1 VHSAAA
7 LRLGYVRAVGPV
19 DLRRRAP
26 GAKAPV
32 LILGFNAGLEDLLHP
47 RRQRQGQRQ
56 RQRLALRAFV
66 VPTLRQAQGR
76 LLRKRREGWGTRF
89 VSCGGEVKVPVP
101 RLFKER
107 RDKDGPPGIDPP
119 FAKLIRGG
127 WFAKVFFMSD
137 RVMSESAMSESTE
150 QIRELLDS
158 VYRVDSG
165 RILATLIRLLG
176 DFDLAEEAMHE
187 AFAAALSLW
196 PKSGVPGNPRP
207 WLISTARFKAI
218 DTLRRRARFDA
229 SQDEFVRYFEAQ
241 SISAER
247 SNKNEEHGLE
257 DDYLED
263 DRLRLIFTC
272 CHPSLAPDAR
282 VALTLREVCGL
293 TTEEIA
299 KAFLITPRTLAQR
312 VVRAKAKIRETP
324 IRYEV
329 PTPGELPERLGAV
342 LQVIYLVFNEGYSA
356 AAGAE
361 VTRAELTG
369 EAIRLGRLLVELH
382 LTELGPEPEVI
393 GLLSLMLLQE
403 SRRAARNS
411 PTGELI
417 LLENQDRALWNRE
430 QIAEGVALLEKALQY
445 RQKSRRF
452 GSYTLQAAIAAV
464 HAEAESVARTDW
476 RQIVALYD
484 RLLQV
489 QPSPVVQL
497 NRAVAIAMRDGPEAG
512 LTNIDA
518 VLEHGELANYYL
530 AHSARADMCRRLG
543 RTAEARA
550 SYEKA
555 LALTQQEP
563 ERQFLQERIRQ
574 LK

>member
-1 VHSAAA
+1 MAQCIT
-7 LRLGYVRAVGPV
+7 RLIP
-19 DLRRRAP
+19 
-26 GAKAPV
+26 
-32 LILGFNAGLEDLLHP
+32 
-47 RRQRQGQRQ
+47 
-56 RQRLALRAFV
+56 
-66 VPTLRQAQGR
+66 
-76 LLRKRREGWGTRF
+76 
-89 VSCGGEVKVPVP
+89 PVP
-101 RLFKER
+101 
-107 RDKDGPPGIDPP
+107 P
-119 FAKLIRGG
+119 AKLIRAS
-127 WFAKVFFMSD
+127 WFAKVV
-137 RVMSESAMSESTE
+137 VMSQPSTE
-150 QIRELLDS
+150 QVRELLDS
-158 VYRVDSG
+158 LYRVDSG

-196 PKSGVPGNPRP
+196 PTSGVPGNPRP

-229 SQDEFVRYFEAQ
+229 SQDELARHLEAQ
-241 SISAER
+241 WSSAQT
-247 SNKNEEHGLE
+247 SPDE
-257 DDYLED
+257 DSHEGSVED

-272 CHPSLAPDAR
+272 CHPSLAPEAR

-299 KAFLITPRTLAQR
+299 KAFLTTPRTLAQR
-312 VVRAKAKIRETP
+312 IVRAKAKIREARIP
-324 IRYEV
+324 YEV
-329 PTPGELPERLGAV
+329 PTPEELPQRLGAV

-369 EAIRLGRLLVELH
+369 EAIRLGRLLAELQ
-382 LTELGPEPEVI
+382 PEPEVV
-393 GLLSLMLLQE
+393 GLLALMLLQE
-403 SRRAARNS
+403 SRRAARTS

-417 LLENQDRALWNRE
+417 LLENQDRSLWNRQ
-430 QIAEGVALLEKALQY
+430 QIAEGVALLEKALGH
-445 RQKSRRF
+445 RGTSRHF

-464 HAEAESVARTDW
+464 HAEAESVTATDW

-484 RLLQV
+484 QLLRI
-489 QPSPVVQL
+489 QPSPVVEL
-497 NRAVAIAMRDGPEAG
+497 NRAVAVAMRDGPEAG
-512 LTNIDA
+512 LAQIDA

-530 AHSARADMCRRLG
+530 AHSARADMYRRLG
-543 RTAEARA
+543 RTAEARSA
-550 SYEKA
+550 YEKA

>member
-1 VHSAAA
+1 
-7 LRLGYVRAVGPV
+7 
-19 DLRRRAP
+19 
-26 GAKAPV
+26 
-32 LILGFNAGLEDLLHP
+32 
-47 RRQRQGQRQ
+47 
-56 RQRLALRAFV
+56 
-66 VPTLRQAQGR
+66 
-76 LLRKRREGWGTRF
+76 
-89 VSCGGEVKVPVP
+89 
-101 RLFKER
+101 
-107 RDKDGPPGIDPP
+107 
-119 FAKLIRGG
+119 
-127 WFAKVFFMSD
+127 
-137 RVMSESAMSESTE
+137 MSERSTE

-158 VYRVDSG
+158 LYRVDSG

-187 AFAAALSLW
+187 AFAAALGLW
-196 PKSGVPGNPRP
+196 PRSGVPGNPRP

-229 SQDEFVRYFEAQ
+229 SQDELVRYLEAQ
-241 SISAER
+241 WSSAER
-247 SNKNEEHGLE
+247 SNEENSLE
-257 DDYLED
+257 DDRLED

-272 CHPSLAPDAR
+272 CHPSLAPEACI
-282 VALTLREVCGL
+282 ALTLREVCGL

-299 KAFLITPRTLAQR
+299 KAFLTTPRTLAQR
-312 VVRAKAKIRETP
+312 IVRAKAKIRETP
-324 IRYEV
+324 IPYEV
-329 PTPGELPERLGAV
+329 PTPQDLPERLGAV

-369 EAIRLGRLLVELH
+369 EAIRLGRLL
-382 LTELGPEPEVI
+382 TELRPEPEVM

-403 SRRAARNS
+403 SRHAARTS

-417 LLENQDRALWNRE
+417 LLENQDRSLWNRE
-430 QIAEGVALLEKALQY
+430 QIAEGVALVEKAL
-445 RQKSRRF
+445 KSRRF

-464 HAEAESVARTDW
+464 HAEAESAAVTDW
-476 RQIVALYD
+476 RQIVALYN
-484 RLLQV
+484 RLV
-489 QPSPVVQL
+489 RIQPSPVVQL

-512 LTNIDA
+512 LTHIDA

-530 AHSARADMCRRLG
+530 AHSARADMYRRLG
-543 RTAEARA
+543 RTAEARS

-574 LK
+574 LNRDPQRTLAKPR

>member
-1 VHSAAA
+1 MAEH
-7 LRLGYVRAVGPV
+7 
-19 DLRRRAP
+19 
-26 GAKAPV
+26 
-32 LILGFNAGLEDLLHP
+32 
-47 RRQRQGQRQ
+47 
-56 RQRLALRAFV
+56 V
-66 VPTLRQAQGR
+66 V
-76 LLRKRREGWGTRF
+76 
-89 VSCGGEVKVPVP
+89 
-101 RLFKER
+101 
-107 RDKDGPPGIDPP
+107 
-119 FAKLIRGG
+119 
-127 WFAKVFFMSD
+127 
-137 RVMSESAMSESTE
+137 SEHSTE
-150 QIRELLDS
+150 QKHDQTRELLDS
-158 VYRVDSG
+158 LYRSDSG

-196 PKSGVPGNPRP
+196 PTSGVPGNPRP

-229 SQDEFVRYFEAQ
+229 SQGELVRYLEAQ
-241 SISAER
+241 SSSAEK
-247 SNKNEEHGLE
+247 SNKNEE
-257 DDYLED
+257 DSLED

-272 CHPSLAPDAR
+272 CHPSLAPEAR

-299 KAFLITPRTLAQR
+299 KAFLTTPRTLAQR
-312 VVRAKAKIRETP
+312 IVRAKTKIRETHIP
-324 IRYEV
+324 YEV
-329 PTPGELPERLGAV
+329 PTPQELPERLGAV
-342 LQVIYLVFNEGYSA
+342 LHVIYLVFNEGYSA

-369 EAIRLGRLLVELH
+369 EAIRLGRLL
-382 LTELGPEPEVI
+382 TELQPEPEVL

-403 SRRAARNS
+403 SRRAARTS

-417 LLENQDRALWNRE
+417 LLENQNRSLWNRE

-445 RQKSRRF
+445 QQKSCRF

-464 HAEAESVARTDW
+464 HAEAESVAATDW
-476 RQIVALYD
+476 GEIVALYD
-484 RLLQV
+484 QLLRI
-489 QPSPVVQL
+489 QPSSVVEL

-512 LTNIDA
+512 LAHMDA

-530 AHSARADMCRRLG
+530 AHSARADMYRRLG
-543 RTAEARA
+543 RTAEARS

-555 LALTQQEP
+555 LALTQQQP
-563 ERQFLQERIRQ
+563 ERQFLQDRIRQ